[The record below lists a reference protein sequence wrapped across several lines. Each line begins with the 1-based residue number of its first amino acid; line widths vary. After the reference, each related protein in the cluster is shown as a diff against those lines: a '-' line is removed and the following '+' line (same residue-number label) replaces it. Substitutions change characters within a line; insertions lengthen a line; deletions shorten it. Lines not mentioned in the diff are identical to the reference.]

1 MEPQKSTEEGARSRR
16 PSPHPAIACESATSR
31 PDSPHEDY
39 KTPEA
44 ETLEDHAV
52 AFWAA
57 SKMGQRRRPQ
67 DDELSP
73 KAGVERDYITLH
85 SIIQCGLLSAA
96 AQSWMAL
103 YFRLRDAEQ
112 SGNHPDVEDIG
123 ILKQACAG
131 RVSVGLAMPPTP
143 APLPSLRAPRQR
155 RREEG
160 PECETPTPK
169 RPRKRSH
176 SWTPSPPHP
185 SHPSHPSDKTTEERR
200 APALV
205 PSSPPPRPRGAPPR
219 SSAGDT
225 TPPVAPPRSGIP
237 LPQRSR
243 DPRLRA
249 NRSPAPAPSLA
260 APACAPP
267 RLAAS
272 ASPAAP
278 PTAPLNAPLTAP
290 PAAPLNAPLAA
301 PLTAPPAGP
310 RAAPPTA
317 PPTVPLAAPP
327 TAPPAGPRTA
337 PPTAPLT
344 ASLAAPLNAPLTAP
358 LNAPLTAP
366 PAATRAAPP
375 SAARAAPPTA
385 PLTAPPAALRAAPPA
400 APSAWGQPR
409 LVASTPA
416 TAPPAAAPSVWGRS
430 YAAAGLSAPSTAATT
445 VAPSTTAPAPA
456 AASSRNNG
464 ASITAPS
471 SQASRTKYP
480 PIVVERLPDW
490 MVHFR
495 ELTTKLGH
503 PPSARPFGAGVR
515 FSPRDDTE
523 YRVIQRYLDAI
534 ASQDQRISWFS
545 YSLPA
550 ERSLKVAIRGL
561 PLETPEEAVKEALN
575 EKGYEVEFVK
585 NIRARGG
592 RPGCIF
598 YGLIKK
604 TTGYQEIYQSDE
616 LLLMPGVRIEAWRGK
631 KGPAQCHRCQ
641 QFRHSSHN
649 CHRPQACV
657 RCGEPHAANDCPRPL
672 EVPATCANCGGP
684 HPANNA
690 ACPVFKREAR
700 HKRAGTVAR
709 TTPALEPTPTVEE
722 AAPAT
727 LMAPANPPAERGAA
741 LPNRRK
747 KKRSA
752 KKKQAT
758 PDTVKSGQAPT
769 SSPPNTDARQV
780 QPSPAPAQPGQGATD
795 TTTMLLLL
803 GQQMQQM
810 AEILRGMQARPQ
822 I

>member
-1 MEPQKSTEEGARSRR
+1 MEPQKPAEEGARSRR
-16 PSPHPAIACESATSR
+16 PSPHPAIACETAASR
-31 PDSPHEDY
+31 PDSPQDDY

-44 ETLEDHAV
+44 ETSEDHAV

-57 SKMGQRRRPQ
+57 SKMGQRRRPR
-67 DDELSP
+67 DDKLSP

-103 YFRLRDAEQ
+103 FFRLRDAEQ
-112 SGNHPDVEDIG
+112 SGSHPDVEDVG

-155 RREEG
+155 QREEG
-160 PECETPTPK
+160 PECETPTAK

-185 SHPSHPSDKTTEERR
+185 SHPPHPSDKITEERR

-205 PSSPPPRPRGAPPR
+205 PSSPPPRPREAPPR

-249 NRSPAPAPSLA
+249 NRSPAPVPSLA
-260 APACAPP
+260 IPAWAPP

-310 RAAPPTA
+310 RT
-317 PPTVPLAAPP
+317 
-327 TAPPAGPRTA
+327 
-337 PPTAPLT
+337 
-344 ASLAAPLNAPLTAP
+344 
-358 LNAPLTAP
+358 
-366 PAATRAAPP
+366 
-375 SAARAAPPTA
+375 APPTA

-409 LVASTPA
+409 LVAFLPA
-416 TAPPAAAPSVWGRS
+416 TAPPAAPPARGLTTAPSVRGRS
-430 YAAAGLSAPSTAATT
+430 YAAASTSAPRTAATT
-445 VAPSTTAPAPA
+445 TAPSTTAPAPA

-464 ASITAPS
+464 ANTTAPP

-480 PIVVERLPDW
+480 PIIVERLPDW

-523 YRVIQRYLDAI
+523 YRTIQRYLDDI
-534 ASQDQRISWFS
+534 AQRDQRISWFS

-550 ERSLKVAIRGL
+550 ERNLKVAIRGL
-561 PLETPEEAVKEALN
+561 PLETPEDAVKEALT
-575 EKGYEVEFVK
+575 EKGFEVEYIK

-598 YGLIKK
+598 YGLLKK
-604 TTGYQEIYQSDE
+604 TSGFQEVYQVDE
-616 LLLMPGVRIEAWRGK
+616 LLLMPGIKIEAWRGK

-641 QFRHSSHN
+641 LFRHSSHN

-657 RCGEPHAANDCPRPL
+657 RCGEPHAASDCPRPL

-700 HKRAGTVAR
+700 NKRAGTVAR
-709 TTPALEPTPTVEE
+709 TTPAAEPAPMVEE
-722 AAPAT
+722 TAPAT
-727 LMAPANPPAERGAA
+727 LMAPANPPAERGAT
-741 LPNRRK
+741 LPGGK
-747 KKRSA
+747 KKRRRGA
-752 KKKQAT
+752 KKKPGVEGSQPAGK
-758 PDTVKSGQAPT
+758 PEAPPR
-769 SSPPNTDARQV
+769 PPPTDGPERV
-780 QPSPAPAQPGQGATD
+780 QPTPAPLPGPNNTD